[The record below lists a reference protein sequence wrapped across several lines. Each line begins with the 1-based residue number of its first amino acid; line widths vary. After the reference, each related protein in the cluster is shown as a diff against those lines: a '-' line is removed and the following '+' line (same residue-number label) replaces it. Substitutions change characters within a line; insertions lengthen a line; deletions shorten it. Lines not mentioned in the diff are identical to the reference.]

1 MDLLNLPSYDHKLK
15 KINDKLCI
23 WDIIRKK
30 YIVLTPEEWV
40 RQHFVHHLINDH
52 NYPKSLIKL
61 ESSLNYNKLLKRTDI
76 QVFDRDGCLFMIVE
90 CKAPYIKLSEAVFA
104 QAAQY
109 NKILKAQYLTI
120 ANGMI
125 FHCCKTDC
133 ELENFFSCASEI
145 KTSLRETIESFCA
158 QRHWH
163 KKIKTTKN

>member
-1 MDLLNLPSYDHKLK
+1 MNQFPFVIFGLIKSSFEMELLNLPSYEHKLK

-52 NYPKSLIKL
+52 NYPKNLIKL
-61 ESSLNYNKLLKRTDI
+61 ESSLNYNQLIKRTDI
-76 QVFDRDGCLFMIVE
+76 RVFDRKGDLFMIIE
-90 CKAPYIKLSEAVFA
+90 CKAPFIKLSEAVFS
-104 QAAQY
+104 QVAQY

-125 FHCCKTDC
+125 FHCCRTDWENERIDFIE
-133 ELENFFSCASEI
+133 ELPI
-145 KTSLRETIESFCA
+145 ML
-158 QRHWH
+158 
-163 KKIKTTKN
+163 

>member
-1 MDLLNLPSYDHKLK
+1 MSDELQILNLPSYNHKLK
-15 KINDKLCI
+15 KINDNLCI

-40 RQHFVHHLINDH
+40 RQHFVHHLINEYK
-52 NYPKSLIKL
+52 YPKSLIKL
-61 ESSLNYNKLLKRTDI
+61 ESSLNYNQRLKRTDI
-76 QVFDRDGCLFMIVE
+76 QVFDRNGNLFMIVE

-125 FHCCKTDC
+125 FHCCRTDW
-133 ELENFFSCASEI
+133 ENERIDFLDNLPEF
-145 KTSLRETIESFCA
+145 
-158 QRHWH
+158 Q
-163 KKIKTTKN
+163 

>member
-1 MDLLNLPSYDHKLK
+1 MELLNLPSYDHKLK

-40 RQHFVHHLINDH
+40 RQHFVHHLINEH
-52 NYPKSLIKL
+52 NYPKNLIKL
-61 ESSLNYNKLLKRTDI
+61 ENTLIYNQLLKRTDI
-76 QVFDRDGCLFMIVE
+76 QVFDRDGSLFMIVE

-120 ANGMI
+120 SNGMI
-125 FHCCKTDC
+125 FHCCRTDWKNERIDFIE
-133 ELENFFSCASEI
+133 ELPI
-145 KTSLRETIESFCA
+145 ML
-158 QRHWH
+158 
-163 KKIKTTKN
+163 

>member
-1 MDLLNLPSYDHKLK
+1 MELLNLPSYEHKLK

-61 ESSLNYNKLLKRTDI
+61 ESILTYNQRLKRTDI
-76 QVFDRDGCLFMIVE
+76 QVFDRDGCLFMIIE
-90 CKAPYIKLSEAVFA
+90 CKAPYIKLSESVFA

-125 FHCCKTDC
+125 FHCCKTDW
-133 ELENFFSCASEI
+133 ELQQMDFM
-145 KTSLRETIESFCA
+145 ETLPVF
-158 QRHWH
+158 
-163 KKIKTTKN
+163 N

>member
-1 MDLLNLPSYDHKLK
+1 MDNLNLPAYNHKLK

-52 NYPKSLIKL
+52 HYPKGLIKL
-61 ESSLNYNKLLKRTDI
+61 ESGLSYNSLLKRTDI
-76 QVFDRDGCLFMIVE
+76 QVFDRLGNLFMIVE

-109 NKILKAQYLTI
+109 NLVLKAQYLTI

-125 FHCCKTDC
+125 FHCCRTDW
-133 ELENFFSCASEI
+133 ETKQMNFLETLPIF
-145 KTSLRETIESFCA
+145 
-158 QRHWH
+158 Q
-163 KKIKTTKN
+163 

>member
-1 MDLLNLPSYDHKLK
+1 MELLNLPSYDHKLK

-40 RQHFVHHLINDH
+40 RQHFVHHLINEH
-52 NYPKSLIKL
+52 NYPKNLIKL
-61 ESSLNYNKLLKRTDI
+61 ESSLSYNQLLKRTDI
-76 QVFDRDGCLFMIVE
+76 QVFDRDGSLFMIVE

-120 ANGMI
+120 SNGMI
-125 FHCCKTDC
+125 FHCCKTDW
-133 ELENFFSCASEI
+133 ELQQMDFM
-145 KTSLRETIESFCA
+145 ETLPTFL
-158 QRHWH
+158 
-163 KKIKTTKN
+163 

>member
-1 MDLLNLPSYDHKLK
+1 MELLNLPSYDHKLK

-40 RQHFVHHLINDH
+40 RQHFVHHLINEH

-61 ESSLNYNKLLKRTDI
+61 ESSLSYNQLLKRTDI
-76 QVFDRDGCLFMIVE
+76 QVFDRSGELFMIIE
-90 CKAPYIKLSEAVFA
+90 CKAPYIELSPSVFS

-109 NKILKAQYLTI
+109 NRILKAQYLTI

-125 FHCCKTDC
+125 FQCCKTNW
-133 ELENFFSCASEI
+133 ELQQIDFME
-145 KTSLRETIESFCA
+145 SLPLYV
-158 QRHWH
+158 
-163 KKIKTTKN
+163 

>member
-1 MDLLNLPSYDHKLK
+1 MDNLNLPAYNHKLK

-52 NYPKSLIKL
+52 NYPKGLIKL
-61 ESSLNYNKLLKRTDI
+61 ESSLNYNQLLKRTDI
-76 QVFDRDGCLFMIVE
+76 QVFDRAGSLFMIVE
-90 CKAPYIKLSEAVFA
+90 CKAPYIELSSAVFA

-109 NKILKAQYLTI
+109 NLVLKAPYLTI

-125 FHCCKTDC
+125 FHCCKTDW
-133 ELENFFSCASEI
+133 ENFHVDFLED
-145 KTSLRETIESFCA
+145 LPVFV
-158 QRHWH
+158 
-163 KKIKTTKN
+163 